1 MRILAFCPFTLDT
14 VGGNVVTLKRVREEL
29 GRRGHTMEIYSVN
42 PRMNEE
48 DIQEVVSSS
57 KPDLLHFYHAF
68 KTGIFLPSFPGIP
81 SVVTLSG
88 TDVAHDLGE
97 ADRRR
102 VIKAAMNGAG
112 AVLTY
117 NQSHA
122 IRIRT
127 LFPEVTSKIAVLP
140 KGVTLGTD
148 PFDPGIEGFLFFH
161 PGGIRPVKNNLFAV
175 ESVSSLG
182 SEAHL
187 LVAGPVLDEKYGEQF
202 RDRISSFQRGHYQE
216 RIPHEAM
223 GTAYAR
229 ADVVLNTSLSEGIS
243 NALIEAMVAG
253 RPILAS
259 DVPGNRDLIES
270 GKTGILYHSAE
281 DFQVQA
287 KRLEEEDSLR
297 RDLGAAARAHAL
309 KTFSTEREV
318 DALLAAYQA
327 ALS

>member
-29 GRRGHTMEIYSVN
+29 QKRGHAMEIYPVN
-42 PRMNEE
+42 PRMNE
-48 DIQEVVSSS
+48 DDVQEVVSTS

-68 KTGIFLPSFPGIP
+68 KTGFLLPYFSDIP

-88 TDVAHDLGE
+88 TDVAHDLGN
-97 ADRRR
+97 ADRRG
-102 VIKAAMNGAG
+102 VIKAAMDGAG

-175 ESVSSLG
+175 ESVSSLR

-187 LVAGPVLDEKYGEQF
+187 LVAGPVLDEKYGAEFQE
-202 RDRISSFQRGHYQE
+202 RVSSLPRVHHRE
-216 RIPHEAM
+216 RIPHESM
-223 GTAYAR
+223 GSAYAR

-243 NALIEAMVAG
+243 NALIEAMVSG
-253 RPILAS
+253 RPILAA
-259 DVPGNRDLIES
+259 DIPGNRDMIES

-297 RDLGAAARAHAL
+297 NDLGDAARVYAL
-309 KTFSTEREV
+309 ETFSTEREV
-318 DALLAAYQA
+318 DALLAAYQS

>member
-29 GRRGHTMEIYSVN
+29 IRRGHVMEIH
-42 PRMNEE
+42 P
-48 DIQEVVSSS
+48 VSSTTTEEEIREIVS
-57 KPDLLHFYHAF
+57 SREVDLLHFYHAY
-68 KTGIFLPSFPGIP
+68 KTGRFLPTVAEMA

-97 ADRRR
+97 ADRRP
-102 VIKAAMNGAG
+102 VIKAAIDGAG
-112 AVLTY
+112 AVTTY

-122 IRIRT
+122 IRLRI
-127 LFPEVTSKIAVLP
+127 LFPEVTSKVTVLP
-140 KGVTLGTD
+140 KGVTLGSE

-187 LVAGPVLDEKYGEQF
+187 LVAGPVLDEKYGAEF
-202 RDRISSFQRGHYQE
+202 RDRISSFQRGYYQE

-223 GTAYAR
+223 GSAYAR

-281 DFQVQA
+281 DFHEQA
-287 KRLEEEDSLR
+287 RRLQEVDSLR
-297 RDLGAAARAHAL
+297 EDLGAAARAHAL

-318 DALLAAYQA
+318 DALLASYQS